1 MQTTE
6 SIKKVTQATADACTS
21 AARTT
26 ARVGRESVER
36 GLDYT
41 RRNPIK
47 VLFGALTV
55 GVLVGLALQRREAT
69 WQERA
74 FSGPTMKKVKGWAQ
88 TAGETLQDYR
98 ERATE
103 VAGDALETARKTARG
118 LRFWS

>member
-26 ARVGRESVER
+26 ARVSRETVER
-36 GLDYT
+36 GADYT
-41 RRNPIK
+41 RRNPVK
-47 VLFGALTV
+47 VLFGALAV
-55 GVLVGLALQRREAT
+55 GVLIGLALQRREET

-74 FSGPTMKKVKGWAQ
+74 ISNPLKKVKGWAQ

-103 VAGDALETARKTARG
+103 AAGEAVAVARKTARG

>member
-6 SIKKVTQATADACTS
+6 SIKKVTQATTEACTS

-26 ARVGRESVER
+26 ARVGRESMER
-36 GLDYT
+36 SLEYT
-41 RRNPIK
+41 RRNPLK
-47 VLFGALTV
+47 VLLGALTV
-55 GVLVGLALQRREAT
+55 GVLVGIALQRREAS
-69 WQERA
+69 WHERA
-74 FSGPTMKKVKGWAQ
+74 LGGSMKKVKGWAQ

-103 VAGDALETARKTARG
+103 AAGDALETARKTARG